1 MFVIYFGYATI
12 KWSTIFK
19 YYFLLVL
26 YTAAPSAAVFET
38 VIVPLTGMY
47 ASLLSHKFDLIIDI
61 LKLML
66 LLLLFLLLLL
76 VYAPR
81 DSSFIST
88 QFLVLNLEV

>member
-1 MFVIYFGYATI
+1 MYVIYFGYATI
-12 KWSTIFK
+12 KWRTISK

-26 YTAAPSAAVFET
+26 YTAAQSAAVFET

-66 LLLLFLLLLL
+66 LLLFLLLLL

-81 DSSFIST
+81 DSSFISM